1 MKKLLKPLLA
11 VLAAVMI
18 CSMMPSAFA
27 AGDEAIDA
35 AYALNELGLFNGVGK
50 NADGTPNFDLDRAP
64 TRHESVVMLVR
75 LLGKEAEAKAGTWET
90 PFTDVAEW
98 AESYVGYAYG
108 SGLVSGTSAT
118 KFSGTDVISVSQYL
132 TLVLRALGYK
142 SGADFQ
148 WDKAWELSDQIGL
161 TDKRYN
167 ADSTQF
173 TRGDIAIISRNALR
187 TKEKEVE
194 GTLLD
199 ALVASAAVDN
209 ETAEVYKSSVRV
221 KSITLNES
229 DLLMNRGG
237 SVQLIASVL
246 PEDVT
251 DKSATW
257 FSSDPKIVEV
267 SSDGLLEAKQ
277 FGTVKITATASNGLS
292 AVCNVTV
299 EPIEVASITLNKT
312 QVGLVIGE
320 TRTLNATIAPSNA
333 DNKDVVWSSSNTSVV
348 TVAGGNITGIKE
360 GSAIITATA
369 GNQKAV
375 CTISVTQAPLEFS
388 GRGDKVITNI
398 TLPRG
403 AYYVEYTHS
412 GRSNFIVHLY
422 YDSNGSGKDFLVNEI
437 GNCSGQT
444 VIESA
449 LEGVVQNG
457 LLEVEADGAWK
468 ISIKKVSGKTSTN
481 LKGSGNR
488 VTGTFVATQKR
499 WVYTCSD
506 NGRSNFVVWIYSVDG
521 DGDLVVNEIAPYAG
535 SGVLTLDVGTEYFV
549 SVKSEG
555 DWLIDFG
562 RGDSLEIVSADIS
575 SVGTS
580 ENESNNSFFDES
592 DASDTLICYRKADY
606 LPDFGAMFGI
616 KPFNTNEED
625 STIGFAYL
633 ASDVEKATGNA
644 FGAYREYVDT
654 LLADY
659 DFEVVKTDSNSKST
673 MVYLRNKNNGNVCG
687 IQNVIIQGV
696 LFINIVATKS

>member
-1 MKKLLKPLLA
+1 MTKKTNKQYKEELKKQMKKLLKPLLT
-11 VLAAVMI
+11 VLVAVMV

-50 NADGTPNFDLDRAP
+50 NANGTPNFDLDRAP

-98 AESYVGYAYG
+98 AEPYVGYAYVN
-108 SGLVSGTSAT
+108 GLVSGTSAT
-118 KFSGTDVISVSQYL
+118 KFSGTDVISASQYL

-142 SGADFQ
+142 SGTDFQ

-246 PEDVT
+246 PEDAT

-299 EPIEVASITLNKT
+299 KPIEVASVTLNYT
-312 QVGLVIGE
+312 DIGLVIGE
-320 TRTLNATIAPSNA
+320 TYTLNATITPSNA
-333 DNKDVVWSSSNTSVV
+333 DNKNVSWSSSNTSVV

-375 CTISVTQAPLEFS
+375 CTVSVTQNPFDFS
-388 GRGDKVITNI
+388 D
-398 TLPRG
+398 
-403 AYYVEYTHS
+403 
-412 GRSNFIVHLY
+412 
-422 YDSNGSGKDFLVNEI
+422 
-437 GNCSGQT
+437 
-444 VIESA
+444 
-449 LEGVVQNG
+449 
-457 LLEVEADGAWK
+457 
-468 ISIKKVSGKTSTN
+468 
-481 LKGSGNR
+481 
-488 VTGTFVATQKR
+488 TFV
-499 WVYTCSD
+499 
-506 NGRSNFVVWIYSVDG
+506 
-521 DGDLVVNEIAPYAG
+521 
-535 SGVLTLDVGTEYFV
+535 
-549 SVKSEG
+549 
-555 DWLIDFG
+555 
-562 RGDSLEIVSADIS
+562 
-575 SVGTS
+575 
-580 ENESNNSFFDES
+580 
-592 DASDTLICYRKADY
+592 CYRKADY

-616 KPFNTNEED
+616 KPVTINED
-625 STIGFAYL
+625 DFTIGFAYL
-633 ASDVEKATGNA
+633 ASDLQKATGDVSK
-644 FGAYREYVDT
+644 AYGEYLDT
-654 LLADY
+654 LTADH
-659 DFEVVKTDSNSKST
+659 DFEAVTADSSPGT
-673 MVYLRNKNNGNVCG
+673 TAIYLRNKKNGKVCG
-687 IQNVIIQGV
+687 ITSVIIRDV
-696 LFINIVATKS
+696 MFINIVATKS